1 MSCFQYQFKYH
12 KAMFYVGF
20 FILLFFPSIQGT
32 TAMDFRDRFSKLL
45 SLFKQEDPSV
55 CTALVYGNNFSFD
68 LKFPAIRM
76 DHLKSFE
83 SSSYLFNKCYFLLLE
98 EKHSGDLKF
107 IIERVTKVFNGY
119 PKFSIILIQTEPGNV
134 IFENK
139 ENSPLAFISN
149 KVHSLYYGDVT

>member
-12 KAMFYVGF
+12 RAMFYVRF
-20 FILLFFPSIQGT
+20 FILLFMPSIQGT
-32 TAMDFRDRFSKLL
+32 MSIDFKDKFSKLL

-68 LKFPAIRM
+68 MKFPAIRI
-76 DHLKSFE
+76 DHLESFKS
-83 SSSYLFNKCYFLLLE
+83 STNVFNKCYFLLLK

-107 IIERVTKVFNGY
+107 LIDRVTKVFNRY
-119 PKFSIILIQTEPGNV
+119 PKFSIILSQTEPGNV
-134 IFENK
+134 IFENE

-149 KVHSLYYGDVT
+149 KVYTHYTYYT